1 MRKRYEYPHRRPIRH
16 ICWRFP
22 CRDCLFHWRHD
33 GPDLSPLVPG
43 EKRKIRMQGCR
54 ETEQTNSYCNY
65 CISTYTAN
73 TWNCNYNPF
82 LSNFTYFKFLASH
95 CFIECGSYFFSAVLI
110 RIEYS
115 CLRSNHLF
123 KNYVTSKLL
132 KIEWAVMSKLGDIVS
147 ILFILPKQF
156 IRLSLYRTRSTS
168 WAKYWPVYFD

>member
-1 MRKRYEYPHRRPIRH
+1 MNTRTEGRSVIYVGG
-16 ICWRFP
+16 FP
-22 CRDCLFHWRHD
+22 VGTVCSTDVMMVPTDHHWSL
-33 GPDLSPLVPG
+33 GK
-43 EKRKIRMQGCR
+43 KRKIRMQGCR
-54 ETEQTNSYCNY
+54 ETEQTNSNY

-73 TWNCNYNPF
+73 TLNCNYNPF
-82 LSNFTYFKFLASH
+82 LSDFTYFKFLASH

-132 KIEWAVMSKLGDIVS
+132 KIEWAVKSKLGDIVS

-168 WAKYWPVYFD
+168 WAKY